1 MATARAPKVDEVFI
15 TPEEHQRLMAVQAA
29 QTAASNEEE
38 QTPEDRVK
46 SMLADM
52 RDDERAVVKIY
63 RRGAANKIYWCDDV
77 PVVDFEAGGFP
88 LIRQRFGPGEY
99 EIRVYGSQGVKTK
112 ANINIYETPQQASI
126 IAPPQNDQLARV
138 MEKMMEGQQRIL
150 ESINN
155 RPPENSMEKLTEMLT
170 VMKLM
175 REATGAGENP
185 KSQIGEIVSAI
196 KELKAVSAEIN
207 PPPAEDKEE
216 TLMGMAGKMLP
227 SILGALQGQQAQP
240 QQMLAA
246 PTVAIPQ
253 SFAAPQIA
261 HNPAPASIQ
270 ETTQTPTE
278 NPTETP
284 PQNEDEEMN
293 ALEQMMFNAIINKLL
308 KMAAAKDDPEK
319 AADYLEAKAPGEV
332 VEFLERDDWWD
343 LLAAVKAE
351 VVPYKD
357 WLFKVRESLL
367 AEDGDE
373 AASV

>member
-1 MATARAPKVDEVFI
+1 
-15 TPEEHQRLMAVQAA
+15 
-29 QTAASNEEE
+29 
-38 QTPEDRVK
+38 
-46 SMLADM
+46 
-52 RDDERAVVKIY
+52 
-63 RRGAANKIYWCDDV
+63 
-77 PVVDFEAGGFP
+77 
-88 LIRQRFGPGEY
+88 
-99 EIRVYGSQGVKTK
+99 
-112 ANINIYETPQQASI
+112 
-126 IAPPQNDQLARV
+126 
-138 MEKMMEGQQRIL
+138 
-150 ESINN
+150 
-155 RPPENSMEKLTEMLT
+155 
-170 VMKLM
+170 
-175 REATGAGENP
+175 
-185 KSQIGEIVSAI
+185 
-196 KELKAVSAEIN
+196 
-207 PPPAEDKEE
+207 
-216 TLMGMAGKMLP
+216 
-227 SILGALQGQQAQP
+227 
-240 QQMLAA
+240 MLAA

-278 NPTETP
+278 NTTETP

-293 ALEQMMFNAIINKLL
+293 ALEQMMFNAIVNKLL

-357 WLFKVRESLL
+357 WFFKVRESLL